1 MTAAGMTEILA
12 GRVEDFADG
21 RRVMLRVDGREVF
34 VFERDGRFHA
44 FENVCRH
51 MGGPVGEGIL
61 IGKVEA
67 VLGENRELVRERFST
82 EEIHIVCPW
91 HGWEYD
97 IETGACAANPRIRL
111 RRYEAVQR
119 GEDVYVVA

>member
-1 MTAAGMTEILA
+1 DL
-12 GRVEDFADG
+12 ADG
-21 RRVMLRVDGREVF
+21 RRVMVRIDERDVF
-34 VFERDGRFHA
+34 VFERDGRFYA

-67 VLGENRELVRERFST
+67 VLDDEQRLLHERFST
-82 EEIHIVCPW
+82 QEIHLVCPW

-97 IETGACAANPRIRL
+97 IETGECAANRRLKL

-119 GEDVYVVA
+119 GEDIYVVA

>member
-1 MTAAGMTEILA
+1 MTAEI
-12 GRVEDFADG
+12 RVARVSDLADG
-21 RRVMLRVDGREVF
+21 QRAMVQVDGHDVF
-34 VFERDGRFHA
+34 VFERGGRYYA

-61 IGKVEA
+61 MGKVEA
-67 VLGENRELVRERFST
+67 VLDDEQRLLHERFST
-82 EEIHIVCPW
+82 SEIHLVCPW

-97 IETGACAANPRIRL
+97 IETGECAANRRIRL

-119 GEDVYVVA
+119 GEDVYVIA

>member
-1 MTAAGMTEILA
+1 MTDIRV
-12 GRVEDFADG
+12 GRVADFTDG
-21 RRVMLRVDGREVF
+21 RRVLVTIDGREVF
-34 VFERDGRFHA
+34 VFERAGRFHA
-44 FENVCRH
+44 FENLCPH

-67 VLGENRELVRERFST
+67 VLGADREVVRERFSS

-97 IETGACAANPRIRL
+97 IETGECAAFRRIRL

>member
-1 MTAAGMTEILA
+1 MPEVYA
-12 GRVEDFADG
+12 GRVDDYTDG
-21 RRVMLRVDGREVF
+21 RRVLVSVDGRDVF

-51 MGGPVGEGIL
+51 MGGPVGEGML

-67 VLGENRELVRERFST
+67 ILDDEGRHLGDRFSDT
-82 EEIHIVCPW
+82 EIHIVCPW

-97 IETGACAANPRIRL
+97 IETGICAADRRIRL
-111 RRYEAVQR
+111 RRYEAVER
-119 GEDVYVVA
+119 EGAIYVSG

>member
-1 MTAAGMTEILA
+1 MATEILV
-12 GRVEDFADG
+12 GRVDDFADG
-21 RRVMLRVDGREVF
+21 QRVMVRVDDRDVF

-61 IGKVEA
+61 MGKVEA
-67 VLGENRELVRERFST
+67 VLDENRAWVRDRFST
-82 EEIHIVCPW
+82 TEIHIVCPW

-97 IETGACAANPRIRL
+97 IETGECAANRRIKL
-111 RRYEAVQR
+111 RRFEAVTR

>member
-1 MTAAGMTEILA
+1 MPEVYA
-12 GRVEDFADG
+12 GRVEDYTDG
-21 RRVMLRVDGREVF
+21 RRVLVSIDDRDVF

-51 MGGPVGEGIL
+51 MGGPVGEGML

-67 VLGENRELVRERFST
+67 ILDDAGRHLGDRFSDT
-82 EEIHIVCPW
+82 EIHIVCPW

-97 IETGACAANPRIRL
+97 IETGICAADRWIRW
-111 RRYEAVQR
+111 RRYEA
-119 GEDVYVVA
+119 GEREGAIYVTG